1 FMGKRLTKIYT
12 KTGDAGD
19 TGLGDGSRISKTHA
33 RVCAMGDIDE
43 LNAQIGLLTAHL
55 SLTSIA
61 TLTDIAP
68 FIERL
73 QHRIFDLGGE
83 VSIPGFQLIH
93 DQHVTM
99 IEVELDRMNEALAP
113 LENFII
119 PGGSILIAQC
129 HVARSVCRRAE
140 RSLVSLQEI
149 ETVNASGVRFLN
161 RLSDY
166 FFVLARFCA
175 LQTGQPECLW
185 QKDDAPVAP

>member
-1 FMGKRLTKIYT
+1 MGKRLTKIYT

-19 TGLGDGSRISKTHA
+19 TGLGHGSRISKTHA
-33 RVCAMGDIDE
+33 RVCALGDIDE
-43 LNAQIGLLTAHL
+43 LNAHIGLLTAHL
-55 SLTSIA
+55 SLTSI
-61 TLTDIAP
+61 TKLTDIAP

>member
-1 FMGKRLTKIYT
+1 MGKRLTKIYT

-55 SLTSIA
+55 SQTSIA
-61 TLTDIAP
+61 RLTEIAP

-93 DQHVTM
+93 DRHVTL
-99 IEVELDRMNEALAP
+99 IEVELDRMNEGLAP

-149 ETVNASGVRFLN
+149 ETVNASGIRFLN

-185 QKDDAPVAP
+185 QKDDAPAAP

>member
-1 FMGKRLTKIYT
+1 MGKRLTKIYT

-19 TGLGDGSRISKTHA
+19 TGLGDGSRIPKTHA

-185 QKDDAPVAP
+185 QKDDAPLAP

>member
-1 FMGKRLTKIYT
+1 MGKRLTKIYT

-19 TGLGDGSRISKTHA
+19 TGLGDGSRIPKTHA

-55 SLTSIA
+55 SLTSI
-61 TLTDIAP
+61 TKLTDIAP

>member
-1 FMGKRLTKIYT
+1 
-12 KTGDAGD
+12 
-19 TGLGDGSRISKTHA
+19 
-33 RVCAMGDIDE
+33 MGDIDE

>member
-1 FMGKRLTKIYT
+1 MGKRLTKIYT

-19 TGLGDGSRISKTHA
+19 TGLGDGSRIPKTHA

-55 SLTSIA
+55 SLTSI
-61 TLTDIAP
+61 TKLTDIAP
-68 FIERL
+68 FIERM

-185 QKDDAPVAP
+185 QKDDPPAAP

>member
-1 FMGKRLTKIYT
+1 MGKRLTKIYT

-61 TLTDIAP
+61 TLMDIAP

-185 QKDDAPVAP
+185 QKDDAPAAP

>member
-1 FMGKRLTKIYT
+1 MGKRLTKIYT

-19 TGLGDGSRISKTHA
+19 TGLGDGSRIPKTHA

-140 RSLVSLQEI
+140 RSLVCLQEI

>member
-1 FMGKRLTKIYT
+1 MGKRLTKIYT

-61 TLTDIAP
+61 TLMDIAP

-185 QKDDAPVAP
+185 QKDDAPSAP

>member
-1 FMGKRLTKIYT
+1 MGKRLTKIYT

-129 HVARSVCRRAE
+129 HVARSVCLRAE

>member
-1 FMGKRLTKIYT
+1 MGKRLTKIYT

-55 SLTSIA
+55 SLTSI
-61 TLTDIAP
+61 TKLTDIAP
-68 FIERL
+68 FIERM

>member
-1 FMGKRLTKIYT
+1 MGKRLTKIYT

-185 QKDDAPVAP
+185 QKDDAPQAP

>member
-1 FMGKRLTKIYT
+1 MGKRLTKIYT

-185 QKDDAPVAP
+185 QKDDAPSAR

>member
-1 FMGKRLTKIYT
+1 MGKRLTKIYT

-19 TGLGDGSRISKTHA
+19 TGLGDGSRIPKTHA

-55 SLTSIA
+55 SLTSI
-61 TLTDIAP
+61 TKLTDIAP

-140 RSLVSLQEI
+140 RSLVSLREI

-185 QKDDAPVAP
+185 QKDDPPAAP

>member
-1 FMGKRLTKIYT
+1 MGKRLTKIYT

-19 TGLGDGSRISKTHA
+19 TGLGDGSRIPKTHA

-93 DQHVTM
+93 DQHVTI

-185 QKDDAPVAP
+185 QKDDAPSAP

>member
-1 FMGKRLTKIYT
+1 MGKRLTKIYT

-19 TGLGDGSRISKTHA
+19 TGLGDGSRIPKTHA

-55 SLTSIA
+55 SLTSI
-61 TLTDIAP
+61 TKLTDIAP

-185 QKDDAPVAP
+185 QKDDAPQAP

>member
-1 FMGKRLTKIYT
+1 MGKRLTKIYT

-55 SLTSIA
+55 SQTSIA
-61 TLTDIAP
+61 RLTEIAP

-93 DQHVTM
+93 DRHVTL
-99 IEVELDRMNEALAP
+99 IEVELDRMNEGLAP

-149 ETVNASGVRFLN
+149 ETVNASGIRFLN

-185 QKDDAPVAP
+185 QKDDASAAP

>member
-1 FMGKRLTKIYT
+1 MGKRLTKIYT

-19 TGLGDGSRISKTHA
+19 TGLGDGSRIPKTHA

-166 FFVLARFCA
+166 FFVRARFCA

-185 QKDDAPVAP
+185 QKDDPPAAP

>member
-1 FMGKRLTKIYT
+1 MGKRLTKIYT

-19 TGLGDGSRISKTHA
+19 TGLGDGSRIPKTHA

-55 SLTSIA
+55 SLTSI
-61 TLTDIAP
+61 TKLTDIAP
-68 FIERL
+68 FIERM

>member
-1 FMGKRLTKIYT
+1 MGKRLTKIYT

-19 TGLGDGSRISKTHA
+19 TGLGDGSRIPKTHA

-55 SLTSIA
+55 SLTSIT

>member
-1 FMGKRLTKIYT
+1 MGKRLTKIYT

-140 RSLVSLQEI
+140 RSLFSLQEI

-185 QKDDAPVAP
+185 QKDDAPSAP

>member
-185 QKDDAPVAP
+185 QKDDAPAAP

>member
-1 FMGKRLTKIYT
+1 MGKRLTKIYT

-83 VSIPGFQLIH
+83 ISIPGFQLIH

-99 IEVELDRMNEALAP
+99 IEVELDRMNEALEP

-140 RSLVSLQEI
+140 RSLVCLQEI

>member
-1 FMGKRLTKIYT
+1 MGKRLTKIYT

-19 TGLGDGSRISKTHA
+19 TGLGDGSRIPKTHA

-140 RSLVSLQEI
+140 RSLVCLQEI

-185 QKDDAPVAP
+185 QKDDPPAAP

>member
-1 FMGKRLTKIYT
+1 MGKRLTKIYT

-185 QKDDAPVAP
+185 QKDDPPAAP

>member
-1 FMGKRLTKIYT
+1 MGKRLTKIYT

>member
-1 FMGKRLTKIYT
+1 MGKRLTKIYT

-19 TGLGDGSRISKTHA
+19 TGLGDGSRIPKTHA

-55 SLTSIA
+55 SLTSI
-61 TLTDIAP
+61 TKLTDIAP

-129 HVARSVCRRAE
+129 HVVRSVCRRAE

>member
-1 FMGKRLTKIYT
+1 MGKRLTKIYT

-185 QKDDAPVAP
+185 QKDDAPAAP

>member
-1 FMGKRLTKIYT
+1 MGKRLTKIYT

-19 TGLGDGSRISKTHA
+19 TGLGDGSRIPKTHA

-55 SLTSIA
+55 SQTSIA
-61 TLTDIAP
+61 RLTEIAP

-93 DQHVTM
+93 DRHVTL
-99 IEVELDRMNEALAP
+99 IEVELDRMNEGLAP

-149 ETVNASGVRFLN
+149 ETVNASGIRFLN

-185 QKDDAPVAP
+185 QKDDAPQAP

>member
-1 FMGKRLTKIYT
+1 MGKRLTKIYT

-19 TGLGDGSRISKTHA
+19 TGLGDGSRIPKTHA

>member
-1 FMGKRLTKIYT
+1 MGKRLTKIYT

-55 SLTSIA
+55 SQTSIA
-61 TLTDIAP
+61 RLTEIAP

-93 DQHVTM
+93 DRHVTL
-99 IEVELDRMNEALAP
+99 IEVELDRMNEGLAP

-149 ETVNASGVRFLN
+149 ETVNASGIRFLN

-175 LQTGQPECLW
+175 LQTDQPECLW
-185 QKDDAPVAP
+185 QKDDAPAAP

>member
-1 FMGKRLTKIYT
+1 MGKRLTKIYT

-19 TGLGDGSRISKTHA
+19 TGLGDGSRIPKTHA

-185 QKDDAPVAP
+185 QKDDAPSAP

>member
-1 FMGKRLTKIYT
+1 MGKRLTKIYT

-19 TGLGDGSRISKTHA
+19 TGLGDGSRIPKTHA

-55 SLTSIA
+55 SLTSI
-61 TLTDIAP
+61 TKLTDIAP

-185 QKDDAPVAP
+185 QKDDAPLAP

>member
-1 FMGKRLTKIYT
+1 MGKRLTKIYT

-19 TGLGDGSRISKTHA
+19 TGLGDGSRIPKTHA

-185 QKDDAPVAP
+185 QKDDPPAAP

>member
-1 FMGKRLTKIYT
+1 MGKRLTKIYT

-19 TGLGDGSRISKTHA
+19 TGLGDGSRIPKTHA

-55 SLTSIA
+55 SLTSI
-61 TLTDIAP
+61 TKLTDIAP
-68 FIERL
+68 FIERM

-140 RSLVSLQEI
+140 RSLVCLQEI

-185 QKDDAPVAP
+185 QKDDAPQAP

>member
-1 FMGKRLTKIYT
+1 MGKRLTKIYT

-99 IEVELDRMNEALAP
+99 IEVELDRMNAALAP

-185 QKDDAPVAP
+185 QKDDAPSAP

>member
-1 FMGKRLTKIYT
+1 MGKRLTKIYT

-185 QKDDAPVAP
+185 QKDDAPSAP